1 MTTTTSS
8 TATITSL
15 GVGSGLDLESILES
29 LEESKTATLLT
40 PITTQE
46 ASVEAEISA
55 YGTLTS
61 SLNALQTA
69 AEALAD
75 SSLYQSLSTSLSGS
89 GVSVSTTSS
98 AVAGSYSIEVS
109 QLAQAQSLA
118 TDGIADTS
126 TTLGTGTLT
135 LQSGSG
141 TAISITLGSS
151 NNTLAGLRDAINAAG
166 GGITATIVSDGS
178 ASPYRLV
185 LTSSST
191 GTDAEMTV
199 SYSSSDSSDLAS
211 SLFGY
216 TDGAGSMT
224 ETVAAKNAELT
235 INGIAVTSQ
244 SNTVKDALQG
254 VTLNL
259 TATGASQT
267 LKVERDTDKI
277 LKAITAFVD
286 AYNDFASTVD
296 DLTAY
301 DADSATGG
309 ELLGDSTTRRISTEL
324 ASDIYSSVGSGT
336 FSYLS
341 QLGITLQSDGTLS
354 IDEDTLQSALDDNLD
369 AVTQFFIGS
378 DGKSGFISRI
388 TEDLDSYLD
397 EDTGLIT
404 AKTDSLESK
413 LERLEER
420 YEQKQALIDS
430 EMERWREQFT
440 QLDTLISTLNSTAD
454 YLTTQFEALNSD

>member
-75 SSLYQSLSTSLSGS
+75 ASLYQSLSTSLSGS

-216 TDGAGSMT
+216 ADGAGSMT

-235 INGIAVTSQ
+235 INGISVTSQ

-354 IDEDTLQSALDDNLD
+354 IDEDTLQSALDDNID

-413 LERLEER
+413 LDRLEER